1 MIFDSQGFRDSIGDK
16 REGQDEEENK
26 DGDGYED
33 KDKPPRAS
41 KKGAAKKAAVKGSK
55 KVRFDV

>member
-1 MIFDSQGFRDSIGDK
+1 MILDSQGFRDSLGDE

-26 DGDGYED
+26 DGDGDED

>member
-1 MIFDSQGFRDSIGDK
+1 MIFDSQGFRDSLGDK

-26 DGDGYED
+26 DGDGDED